1 FYVGVTRARE
11 HLHLSWALARNEGGR
26 ARRRSRFLND
36 LVPDD
41 SPASKIAKERTPRK
55 GPSCRVC
62 GARLTG
68 STATLLGRCSS
79 CPSDLD
85 EDLLVALKEW
95 RRERAQEK
103 KVPAFV
109 VFSDKTLTA
118 VAEQRPTDT
127 AGLVSIPGI
136 GASKLDEYG
145 EELLEI
151 IKTAGQK

>member
-1 FYVGVTRARE
+1 M
-11 HLHLSWALARNEGGR
+11 
-26 ARRRSRFLND
+26 
-36 LVPDD
+36 LVVPM
-41 SPASKIAKERTPRK
+41 
-55 GPSCRVC
+55 
-62 GARLTG
+62 
-68 STATLLGRCSS
+68 
-79 CPSDLD
+79 DLD
-85 EDLLVALKEW
+85 EDILVALKES